1 MKLLAAG
8 LLVILGAAC
17 AFAAPDARF
26 DGSFNTVTSDAV
38 MGGAGTG
45 ARQQSLGLTSD
56 HKYATSLDKGQQPP
70 ATGNGDNPS
79 GFAQY
84 KSGLIAAGA
93 GGAMAGL
100 LAFGLGFTPVGILGS
115 VLIGAGAGAVMFGGG
130 SKWEKV
136 GGAAAIGAGVG
147 FAAALAMG
155 ATPFGWPMLALAA
168 FGAMAGGAAGGLLPW
183 SK

>member
-8 LLVILGAAC
+8 LLVILGASC

-38 MGGAGTG
+38 MGGAGNSG
-45 ARQQSLGLTSD
+45 ARRSLGLTSD
-56 HKYATSLDKGQQPP
+56 RNYARSLDKGQQPP
-70 ATGNGDNPS
+70 ETGNAGDPS
-79 GFAQY
+79 GFGQY
-84 KSGLIAAGA
+84 KSGLMAAGA
-93 GGAMAGL
+93 GGAMAAL
-100 LAFGLGFTPVGILGS
+100 LAFGLGFTPVGILGTT
-115 VLIGAGAGAVMFGGG
+115 LIGAGAGALMFGGG
-130 SKWEKV
+130 SQYERL
-136 GGAAAIGAGVG
+136 GGAGALGAGVG

-168 FGAMAGGAAGGLLPW
+168 FGAMAGAAGAALLPW